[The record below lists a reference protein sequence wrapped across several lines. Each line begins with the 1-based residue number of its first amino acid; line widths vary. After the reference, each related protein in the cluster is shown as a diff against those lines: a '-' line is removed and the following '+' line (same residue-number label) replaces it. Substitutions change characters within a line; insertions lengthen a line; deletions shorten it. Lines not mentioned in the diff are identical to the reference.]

1 MANKR
6 RDKAIITMILEEN
19 EICTLNL
26 YNFTHINS
34 DKKIPLSD
42 IRILLDNCD
51 EYNNEINNKKSK
63 HYKKNCDDETRRD
76 SLMQMCFRWLINNKY
91 DEYYMIETKLPLSV
105 ECFINNKTN
114 IETEID
120 DLLCERIIEQA
131 DEYNK
136 TYPEIIQIIKNQ
148 FYK

>member
-120 DLLCERIIEQA
+120 DLL
-131 DEYNK
+131 
-136 TYPEIIQIIKNQ
+136 
-148 FYK
+148 

>member
-63 HYKKNCDDETRRD
+63 IT
-76 SLMQMCFRWLINNKY
+76 
-91 DEYYMIETKLPLSV
+91 
-105 ECFINNKTN
+105 
-114 IETEID
+114 
-120 DLLCERIIEQA
+120 
-131 DEYNK
+131 
-136 TYPEIIQIIKNQ
+136 
-148 FYK
+148 